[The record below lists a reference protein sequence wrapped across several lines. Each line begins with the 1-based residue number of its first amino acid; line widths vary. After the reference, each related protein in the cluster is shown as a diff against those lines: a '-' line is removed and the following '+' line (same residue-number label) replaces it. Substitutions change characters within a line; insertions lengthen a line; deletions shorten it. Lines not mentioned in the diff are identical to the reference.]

1 MNFDKKHISWT
12 EYYNLIKSLAA
23 QLEPEV
29 KNGNINQILALARGG
44 TIVGD
49 ALSRI
54 FNLPLAIMF
63 TSSYTVDNQRG
74 NLIVGD
80 AIAKQYNI
88 LNDKILIVDDLV
100 DSGSTL
106 LKLKEDFTK
115 THGEHVKTAVIWKK
129 TTCKFDPDY
138 YVTTMEPEDWI
149 VQPFEEF

>member
-1 MNFDKKHISWT
+1 MSIEKKYISWE
-12 EYYNLIKSLAA
+12 EYYNLIKGLAE

-63 TSSYTVDNQRG
+63 TSSYGLDNKRSE
-74 NLIVGD
+74 LIVGD
-80 AIAKQYNI
+80 AIAKQYNL
-88 LNDKILIVDDLV
+88 LNSKLLIVDDLV

-106 LKLKEDFTK
+106 LKLKHEFEK
-115 THGEHVKTAVIWKK
+115 NQGFNVRTAVIWKK
-129 TTCKFDPDY
+129 TICKFDPDY
-138 YVTTMEPEDWI
+138 YVTTMEANDWI

>member
-1 MNFDKKHISWT
+1 MSIEKKYISWE
-12 EYYNLIKSLAA
+12 EYYNLIKGLAE

-63 TSSYTVDNQRG
+63 TSSYGLDNKRSE
-74 NLIVGD
+74 LIVGD
-80 AIAKQYNI
+80 AIAKQYNL
-88 LNDKILIVDDLV
+88 LNSKLLIVDDLV

-106 LKLKEDFTK
+106 LKLKNDFEK
-115 THGEHVKTAVIWKK
+115 KEGFNVMTAVIWKK
-129 TTCKFDPDY
+129 TICKFDPDY
-138 YVTTMEPEDWI
+138 YVTTMEANDWI